1 MAQQTITKAFESW
14 LVDRT
19 VAGEPAR
26 ADKMVF
32 ALIPGQ
38 NENTEIDR
46 LEGMPSADK
55 IRYTADI
62 TRYGALNDNAVVYS
76 VVLDTRVGNW
86 TYNWV
91 GLIDS
96 LTNTVL
102 MIVHLPVQTKVKTE
116 NGQQGNNLIRNLSM
130 EFDGAAVASA
140 ITVTPETWQIDFA
153 ARLFS
158 SDEQTRL
165 ANVDYYGPS
174 AFQGDSF
181 KVSVSAGKA
190 TIQPGLAYVGGLRC
204 ALAGVRTLAITA
216 NTSVWVDVSW
226 SGTATGAWA
235 NTVQLRAAT
244 ALADYVDALG
254 VPHYVAKIASLA
266 ASVPTDT
273 RPPFPT
279 DAIKQEIADL
289 DFYTREQSNER
300 FQPIGD
306 YALVGDAFTKTES
319 NARFLQVANNL
330 NEIATAGTEAKAA
343 ARGNLD
349 IHSKE
354 ESDGRFV
361 KKAGDDGIT
370 GVLKSTAE
378 FQTAGAQSY
387 RIANASYGSFWR
399 QDSNDLYLLLT
410 NKNDAYGNFNDF
422 RPLKVNLATG
432 MVEINGAR
440 PYSKSNCPFPIG
452 YVMLMGNEFDP
463 RTEYPGTNWRDL
475 NATMDGRVIALGYDV
490 LATGGSN
497 SVTLAVKHL
506 AKHSHGLKAYHSN
519 TALDGGWSERYSVD
533 DSQAT
538 VSNGL
543 VTETG
548 EGEAF
553 SVQNAYVHFRAWM
566 RIA

>member
-235 NTVQLRAAT
+235 NTVQLRAAA

-289 DFYTREQSNER
+289 DFYTREQSDER

-306 YALVGDAFTKTES
+306 YALVGDAFTKKES
-319 NARFLQVANNL
+319 DARFLRIANNL
-330 NEIATAGTEAKAA
+330 SEIAAVGQAAQTAARENLDVSSKAESDKKYLQTDNNLGEIATAGAASQTA
-343 ARGNLD
+343 ARQNIKVYSQAEIDKLLSD
-349 IHSKE
+349 LSK
-354 ESDGRFV
+354 
-361 KKAGDDGIT
+361 ACPH
-370 GVLKSTAE
+370 
-378 FQTAGAQSY
+378 
-387 RIANASYGSFWR
+387 RINDVIFRASNVSPTT
-399 QDSNDLYLLLT
+399 D
-410 NKNDAYGNFNDF
+410 
-422 RPLKVNLATG
+422 
-432 MVEINGAR
+432 
-440 PYSKSNCPFPIG
+440 
-452 YVMLMGNEFDP
+452 
-463 RTEYPGTNWRDL
+463 YPGTVWAKLPNDVMIRTA
-475 NATMDGRVIALGYDV
+475 NAAASNILQ
-490 LATGGSN
+490 TGGRD
-497 SVTLAVKHL
+497 SVTLTTKEL
-506 AKHSHGLKAYHSN
+506 PEHSHGLLAYPSN
-519 TALDGGWSERYSVD
+519 TALDGGTSNRRSVD
-533 DSQAT
+533 VGQPAVDGQVIKPA
-538 VSNGL
+538 
-543 VTETG
+543 G
-548 EGEAF
+548 EGQGF
-553 SVQNAYVHFRAWM
+553 SILNSHVVVVGWRRTA
-566 RIA
+566 